1 MWTIEYKLLPNE
13 SKTQHYN
20 MLIFLTQFWSC
31 RKCLL
36 ALANSTFSCQI
47 VRAFFDSKFW
57 SKRWWHVGMTTFGI
71 ISSARA
77 ILWLEVVNLTS
88 GFKNSSPPSTPTPP
102 LPLPI
107 VRLPIVGPVSTNF
120 TRYKVWNRKSLAMW
134 LNSVCLFLDWTYEIL
149 LNGGTPF
156 DTGVDLDPSISLK
169 GN

>member
-1 MWTIEYKLLPNE
+1 
-13 SKTQHYN
+13 

-36 ALANSTFSCQI
+36 ALANSTFSGQI
-47 VRAFFDSKFW
+47 LRAFFDSKFW
-57 SKRWWHVGMTTFGI
+57 SKRWRHVGMTTFGI

-77 ILWLEVVNLTS
+77 IHWLEVVNLTS

-102 LPLPI
+102 LPPPI
-107 VRLPIVGPVSTNF
+107 VRLPIVGPVSTNS
-120 TRYKVWNRKSLAMW
+120 TRCETRLSRKSLAMW
-134 LNSVCLFLDWTYEIL
+134 LNSVCLFFDRTYEIL